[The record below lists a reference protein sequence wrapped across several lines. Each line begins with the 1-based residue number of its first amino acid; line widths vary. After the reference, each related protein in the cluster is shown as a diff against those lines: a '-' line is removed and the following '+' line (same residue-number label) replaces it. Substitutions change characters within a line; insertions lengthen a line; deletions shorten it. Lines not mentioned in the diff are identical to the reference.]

1 MWSLIL
7 VLLTFT
13 LILLASK
20 KLQLGYALLIG
31 AILLGF
37 LSQMG
42 WGNFWESFYKAIV
55 DKGTG
60 NLLSVLFLI
69 LMLSHA
75 LKLSG
80 QLDRLVDASAELF
93 SDIRLM
99 VFFMPAL
106 IGMLPMPGGAYF
118 SAPMVG
124 QVLKNTSLSPEKK
137 VFANYWFR
145 HIWEYVSPLYPGIVA
160 MVTLTGLGFREVVG
174 VNILLTLSACL
185 GGTLIVFTRGGFK
198 KRAYRGNIAS
208 LWKFLR
214 EISPIAVV
222 LILAIFFKVHIAAS
236 LGLGIVIVF
245 LMNRFRIHSIRNTFK
260 KALSFQMFMMVMGIM
275 IFKGILSNC
284 GVVENIALFM
294 EERNIGALP
303 VIFGISFLS
312 GFVTGITIGFIGISL
327 PIILTIIEEPTR
339 WNMMFVFACGFGGVL
354 LSPVHLCLILTTQY
368 FKANLARVYR
378 YLIPATLFMMAIGLI
393 GYFVSAG

>member
-1 MWSLIL
+1 
-7 VLLTFT
+7 
-13 LILLASK
+13 
-20 KLQLGYALLIG
+20 
-31 AILLGF
+31 
-37 LSQMG
+37 
-42 WGNFWESFYKAIV
+42 
-55 DKGTG
+55 
-60 NLLSVLFLI
+60 
-69 LMLSHA
+69 
-75 LKLSG
+75 
-80 QLDRLVDASAELF
+80 
-93 SDIRLM
+93 M

-124 QVLKNTSLSPEKK
+124 QALKNTDLSPEKK

-160 MVTLTGLGFREVVG
+160 MVTLTGLAFGEVVG
-174 VNILLTLSACL
+174 VNILLTLSVCL
-185 GGTLIVFTRGGFK
+185 AGALIVFTHGGFK

-214 EISPIAVV
+214 EISPVAVV

-245 LMNRFRIHSIRNTFK
+245 LMNRFNIHSIRNTFK

-275 IFKGILSNC
+275 IFKGILSSC
-284 GVVENIALFM
+284 GVVEDIALFM
-294 EERNIGALP
+294 EERNVGALP
-303 VIFGISFLS
+303 VIFAISFLS
-312 GFVTGITIGFIGISL
+312 GLVTGITIGFIGISL

-393 GYFVSAG
+393 GYLVSAD